1 MAKAPNNFR
10 SSKNKS
16 AAAATTATALAPVV
30 SVFVDDEGSAIAR
43 PLDIFQVYSEY
54 YRAKFGADHE
64 LEQDAFV
71 AILQSV
77 PGDESNPDQ
86 RETVRDQRLAAVNTQ
101 VKKND
106 TQDLSKPVS
115 AINDPL
121 SQLAYKIGQAISA
134 DGDKA
139 LEIAAKGKQDYEAG
153 VINFAYIIA
162 RDLFGQEAFD
172 NQNNIDGKKLVT
184 QTQERNVLAWPI
196 AGSTVKRNPHASS
209 GRKSDKHKFTNAATG
224 KEETGH
230 FIGDIADTIGHGPE
244 IRARLA
250 DLKLLGTDKYDP
262 GAIVYKEY
270 INLYG
275 ADEAARDA
283 ERDRLATWRTNRI
296 SRATKAV
303 GVLQVMARIDMELP
317 NTQWEFSSTDAH
329 IDVPTVSA
337 LRKPFKFSS
346 REGKKTQTSRAYT
359 VGQFINLQWPNKEG
373 RIRFDEAKRLG
384 GSVANIISQ
393 FNRGKKTD
401 AAAQAANSEA
411 TKVNLPIPSP
421 AQVLT
426 FGQMFLHLCDDEV
439 KLGNFLSHLNRSG
452 PDGDQA
458 LVDFM
463 DFCSKLD
470 GVKERYAGRYNAIIQ
485 EQTKRAEEQAKA
497 KLGIDPN
504 TGKPVVAKVA

>member
-1 MAKAPNNFR
+1 MELTMNTRTSKKDKGNN
-10 SSKNKS
+10 NK
-16 AAAATTATALAPVV
+16 TATAKPAVV
-30 SVFVDDEGSAIAR
+30 SVFVDDEGSAIGR

-54 YRAKFGADHE
+54 YRAKYGSDHE

-71 AILQSV
+71 AILQSI
-77 PGDESNPDQ
+77 PGDESNPDN
-86 RETVRDQRLAAVNTQ
+86 REIIRNMRLAAVNTQ
-101 VKKND
+101 VKKD
-106 TQDLSKPVS
+106 DAQDLSKPVS
-115 AINDPL
+115 AVNDPL
-121 SQLAYKIGQAISA
+121 SQLAYKIGQVISA

-139 LEIAAKGKQDYEAG
+139 LEIAAQGKQDYEAG
-153 VINFAYIIA
+153 VINFAYIIV

-184 QTQERNVLAWPI
+184 QEAMRNVLAWPI
-196 AGSTVKRNPHASS
+196 AGSSVKRNPHASS

-262 GAIVYKEY
+262 NAIVYKEY
-270 INLYG
+270 IGLYG

-317 NTQWEFSSTDAH
+317 NTQWEFASTEAH
-329 IDVPTVSA
+329 IDVATVSA
-337 LRKPFKFSS
+337 LRKPFKFSA
-346 REGKKTQTSRAYT
+346 REGKKTQVSRAYT
-359 VGQFINLQWPNKEG
+359 VGQFINLQWPNKDG
-373 RIRFDEAKRLG
+373 RIRFEEAKRLG
-384 GSVANIISQ
+384 GSVANITAQ
-393 FNRGKKTD
+393 FNRGKKSETP
-401 AAAQAANSEA
+401 QAANSEA
-411 TKVNLPIPSP
+411 AKVNLPIPSP

-426 FGQMFLHLCDDEV
+426 FGQMFLHLCEDEV
-439 KLGNFLSHLNRSG
+439 KIGNLYNHLNKSG
-452 PDGDQA
+452 PEGDQQ

-463 DFCSKLD
+463 DFCEKIE
-470 GVKERYAGRYNAIIQ
+470 GVKQRYASRFVQIMEA
-485 EQTKRAEEQAKA
+485 QTRALAEQAKA
-497 KLGIDPN
+497 KAEADRA
-504 TGKPVVAKVA
+504 KDKEKKVA